1 MSSQTIRLC
10 SRRDLSRV
18 AGGSGWSGKSECRK
32 AALAAWRPAARACC
46 PCRRRR
52 SAGAAATL
60 RTEPELNERFADI
73 SLEPLV
79 AQYPALRHGFL
90 VELKY
95 IKRSDDASE
104 ERLQK
109 LTQEAGE
116 RLRLRQRRRSEG
128 ELR

>member
-1 MSSQTIRLC
+1 M
-10 SRRDLSRV
+10 
-18 AGGSGWSGKSECRK
+18 
-32 AALAAWRPAARACC
+32 
-46 PCRRRR
+46 
-52 SAGAAATL
+52 
-60 RTEPELNERFADI
+60 NERFADI